1 MSRRRRDTR
10 FVGVRAAPRI
20 DPRLRQ
26 FIAGSPFF
34 ASPAE
39 VTRATGE
46 LAWSLGLARPSYQ
59 QVRELIGGA
68 KRFVVVAPSA
78 QTSRGRVVLRYAGR
92 FMDGL
97 YEYPGP
103 FLGDWYERYKR
114 GG

>member
-1 MSRRRRDTR
+1 M
-10 FVGVRAAPRI
+10 GVRAAPRI

-26 FIAGSPFF
+26 FIVGSPFF

-39 VTRATGE
+39 VTRAAGE
-46 LAWSLGLARPSYQ
+46 LAWSLGLVRPSYQ
-59 QVRELIGGA
+59 QVRQLMGGA
-68 KRFVVVAPSA
+68 NRPTPASSAA

-92 FMDGL
+92 VLDGL

>member
-1 MSRRRRDTR
+1 
-10 FVGVRAAPRI
+10 VGVRAAPRI

-26 FIAGSPFF
+26 FIVGSPFF

-46 LAWSLGLARPSYQ
+46 LAWTLGLARPSYQ
-59 QVRELIGGA
+59 QVRELMGGA
-68 KRFVVVAPSA
+68 NRPVTVATAA

-92 FMDGL
+92 FMEGL

>member
-1 MSRRRRDTR
+1 M
-10 FVGVRAAPRI
+10 
-20 DPRLRQ
+20 
-26 FIAGSPFF
+26 
-34 ASPAE
+34 
-39 VTRATGE
+39 TRATGE

-59 QVRELIGGA
+59 QVRELMGGA

>member
-1 MSRRRRDTR
+1 M
-10 FVGVRAAPRI
+10 GVRAAPRL

-46 LAWSLGLARPSYQ
+46 LAWTLGLARPSYQ
-59 QVRELIGGA
+59 QVRALMRGPIRPA
-68 KRFVVVAPSA
+68 PASVAA
-78 QTSRGRVVLRYAGR
+78 QTSRGRVVVRYAGR
-92 FMDGL
+92 VMSGL

-103 FLGDWYERYKR
+103 FLGDWYQRYKR
-114 GG
+114 GGL

>member
-1 MSRRRRDTR
+1 VS
-10 FVGVRAAPRI
+10 VRSAPRI

-26 FIAGSPFF
+26 FIVGSPFF

-59 QVRELIGGA
+59 QVRELMGGA
-68 KRFVVVAPSA
+68 NRPVSVAPSV
-78 QTSRGRVVLRYAGR
+78 QTSRGRVVLRHAVQ
-92 FMDGL
+92 FVDHL

-103 FLGDWYERYKR
+103 FLGDWYLRYKR
-114 GG
+114 GLV

>member
-1 MSRRRRDTR
+1 VRRSGRDTR
-10 FVGVRAAPRI
+10 FVGVRAAPRL

-59 QVRELIGGA
+59 QVRELMGGA
-68 KRFVVVAPSA
+68 NRLAAVAPST

-92 FMDGL
+92 FIDGL
-97 YEYPGP
+97 AEYPGL
-103 FLGDWYERYKR
+103 FLAGTYQQAKR

>member
-1 MSRRRRDTR
+1 M
-10 FVGVRAAPRI
+10 GVRAAPRI

-34 ASPAE
+34 ATPAE

-46 LAWSLGLARPSYQ
+46 LAWSLGLVRPSYQ
-59 QVRELIGGA
+59 QVRELMGGSI
-68 KRFVVVAPSA
+68 RPAPARVSA

-92 FMDGL
+92 VLDGL

>member
-1 MSRRRRDTR
+1 
-10 FVGVRAAPRI
+10 VGVRAAPRI

-26 FIAGSPFF
+26 FIVGSPFF

-59 QVRELIGGA
+59 QVRELMRGA
-68 KRFVVVAPSA
+68 NRLAAVAAST
-78 QTSRGRVVLRYAGR
+78 QTSRGRVVLRNAVR
-92 FMDGL
+92 LVDRL

-103 FLGDWYERYKR
+103 FLADWYERYKR
-114 GG
+114 GGL

>member
-1 MSRRRRDTR
+1 M
-10 FVGVRAAPRI
+10 GVRAAPRI

-46 LAWSLGLARPSYQ
+46 LAWTLGLTRPSYQ
-59 QVRELIGGA
+59 QVRALM
-68 KRFVVVAPSA
+68 RVAIRPASVSVSA

-92 FMDGL
+92 VLDGL

-103 FLGDWYERYKR
+103 FLGDWYQRYKQ

>member
-1 MSRRRRDTR
+1 
-10 FVGVRAAPRI
+10 VGVRAAPRI

-59 QVRELIGGA
+59 QVRELMGGA
-68 KRFVVVAPSA
+68 NRPASVAVGV
-78 QTSRGRVVLRYAGR
+78 QTSRGRVVLRHAVR
-92 FMDGL
+92 VLDGL

-103 FLGDWYERYKR
+103 FLGDWYLRYKR